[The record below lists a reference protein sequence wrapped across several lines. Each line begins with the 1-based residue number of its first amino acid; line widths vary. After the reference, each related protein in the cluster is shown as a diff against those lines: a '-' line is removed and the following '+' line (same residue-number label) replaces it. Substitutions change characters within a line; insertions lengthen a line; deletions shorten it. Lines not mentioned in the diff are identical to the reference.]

1 MSFGIR
7 MAKGAG
13 TIFDDPSSSS
23 KTVSRLSWGHGK
35 LFLKV
40 VRPFIMADHHGS
52 AFPAEEV
59 SQLNRFIDPWLTD
72 STKRESCLLP
82 YPNYDPATKSAQS
95 VTDRST
101 LRLK

>member
-1 MSFGIR
+1 MSFGIH

-23 KTVSRLSWGHGK
+23 KTVSRGHGK

-40 VRPFIMADHHGS
+40 ARPFIMADHHGS

-59 SQLNRFIDPWLTD
+59 SQLNRVIDPWLTN

-82 YPNYDPATKSAQS
+82 YPMTQPPKVLSLLQTDPHS
-95 VTDRST
+95 D
-101 LRLK
+101 